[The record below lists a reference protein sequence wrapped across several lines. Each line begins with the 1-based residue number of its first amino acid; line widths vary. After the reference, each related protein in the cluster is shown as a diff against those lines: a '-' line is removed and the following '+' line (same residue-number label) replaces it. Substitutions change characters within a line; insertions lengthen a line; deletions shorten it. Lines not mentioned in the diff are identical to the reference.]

1 MTANT
6 PKRLLALDILRG
18 ITIAG
23 MILVNNPGSW
33 GHVYTPLEHAAFNGL
48 TPTDLVFP
56 FFMFIMGI
64 STYISLRKYNF
75 TYSHATL
82 RKIVKRTVVI
92 FCIGLFLNLPAKSV
106 FTHHLNFEELRYLGV
121 MQRLAIGYGVTSP
134 VAITVKHKYF
144 PAIIL
149 VTLAVYFLL
158 LAMGDGFNL
167 SATNIVARFDVWA
180 LGTSH
185 MYHDG
190 GMAFDPEGLLSTL
203 PAVCHVMVGFYCG
216 KLLFSA
222 KDNDEKI
229 QRLFLVGTILT
240 FAGFLLSYGC
250 PINKKVW
257 SPTFVITTCGLASS
271 FLALLIRIIDIKG
284 YQGWCVFFRSF
295 GVNPLFI
302 YVFAEIMGILL
313 GATGA
318 SVFIYEKVLVP
329 VLGNYPGSLA
339 YALLYVLFCWSIVHI
354 LYKKGIYVKI

>member
-33 GHVYTPLEHAAFNGL
+33 GYVYTPLEHAAFNGL

-92 FCIGLFLNLPAKSV
+92 FCIGLFLNLLAKSV

-121 MQRLAIGYGVTSP
+121 MQRLAIGYGVTSL

-180 LGTSH
+180 LG
-185 MYHDG
+185 
-190 GMAFDPEGLLSTL
+190 
-203 PAVCHVMVGFYCG
+203 V
-216 KLLFSA
+216 
-222 KDNDEKI
+222 
-229 QRLFLVGTILT
+229 
-240 FAGFLLSYGC
+240 
-250 PINKKVW
+250 
-257 SPTFVITTCGLASS
+257 
-271 FLALLIRIIDIKG
+271 
-284 YQGWCVFFRSF
+284 
-295 GVNPLFI
+295 
-302 YVFAEIMGILL
+302 
-313 GATGA
+313 
-318 SVFIYEKVLVP
+318 
-329 VLGNYPGSLA
+329 SLA
-339 YALLYVLFCWSIVHI
+339 
-354 LYKKGIYVKI
+354 